1 MATIS
6 KIISLPSATQYNPT
20 AFPSYV
26 IFGGFTF
33 GTPIEYGQV
42 ANGGT
47 PTNKVGWQ
55 EPTQSF
61 FKNKTSS
68 TYRFRLVRSSD
79 SALIRDGLLG
89 SYNTEGQNV
98 QTSLG
103 SGLVAGTSYFV
114 EVYTSANNGGVLYNI
129 NPTGFVA
136 QTAPN
141 VSPTQTGGWT
151 IGGFAESP
159 SGNEMSVTL
168 NSHTTNWGGVPA
180 DAAGRYYSLELVK
193 TDGTT
198 AYSGILYKQ
207 GTGGTV
213 NPAYSSENPIIVVAN
228 LGAVKNDSYRVFVKA
243 GNRGGEATRIE
254 NPTTATNGPQT
265 FPPIQSPSVSSISPT
280 SGSGA
285 GGETVM
291 ITGTSLTTVTEVRLC
306 GILATIVSKNYTT
319 IFATTGQRVSST
331 PITGDVQVMNPAGFG
346 TKANA
351 FTYTA
356 YGSTPNNSRRC
367 TSFDFSISECYGV
380 PTSACCPT
388 YAIYCSGA
396 GCIY

>member
-26 IFGGFTF
+26 VFGGFTF

-47 PTNKVGWQ
+47 PTNRVGWQ

-79 SALIRDGLLG
+79 SALVRDELLG
-89 SYNTEGQNV
+89 SYNTEGQNI

-103 SGLVAGTSYFV
+103 SGLVAGTGYFV
-114 EVYTSANNGGVLYNI
+114 EVYTSANNGGVLYNT

-141 VSPTQTGGWT
+141 ISPTPASGWT
-151 IGGFAESP
+151 MGGYAESP
-159 SGNEMSVTL
+159 TGNVMGLTL
-168 NSHTTNWGGVPA
+168 NSHTTNWGGVPT
-180 DAAGRYYSLELVK
+180 DSAGRYYKVELVK

-198 AYSGILYKQ
+198 AYSGILSRQ
-207 GTGGTV
+207 GGG
-213 NPAYSSENPIIVVAN
+213 NDPAYSSDTPINCTVN
-228 LGAVKNDSYRVFVKA
+228 LGQVRNDNYRVFVKA
-243 GNRGGEATRIE
+243 GTRGGEATRIE
-254 NPTTATNGPQT
+254 NPTTAINGPQN
-265 FPPIQSPSVSSISPT
+265 FPPIESPSVSSISPT
-280 SGSGA
+280 GGS
-285 GGETVM
+285 ETVT
-291 ITGTSLTTVTEVRLC
+291 ITGTSLTTVTQVAIC
-306 GILATIVSKNYTT
+306 NVLATIVSTNYTT
-319 IFATTGQRVSST
+319 IVATTGQRISTT
-331 PITGDVQVMNPAGFG
+331 PITGDVQVMNPTGFG

-356 YGSTPNNSRRC
+356 YGTPTNNSRRC
-367 TSFDFSISECYGV
+367 TTWDFNFGECYGV
-380 PTSACCPT
+380 GPNSCCPT
-388 YAIYCSGA
+388 YATYCTGA
-396 GCIY
+396 ACIY